1 MSTKEEVQDKESQLL
16 DACVTTIVSPF
27 REKYEEKWEE
37 KAYWEAVETFKEESK
52 KIGYEDPFEVLGK
65 GRFTSFEAIRDIL
78 KAGPKPCFR
87 KGWRSPYTGERVDI
101 LALVESLHHASGPK
115 FEGKERIVIV
125 DFWAT
130 WCDSCLEIAPELSD
144 IFEKY
149 AGRIAVISLNN
160 DDMLHE
166 QRKHSVEK
174 TRTFLETKNESI
186 RYSSYIDTEDHL
198 ARDFDNEVRYAGRAK
213 FCIEEPLEEVLKELY
228 PVEE

>member
-1 MSTKEEVQDKESQLL
+1 MSTEEEVQDKESQLL
-16 DACVTTIVSPF
+16 EACITTIVSPF

-37 KAYWEAVETFKEESK
+37 EAYWEAVETFKAESK

-87 KGWRSPYTGERVDI
+87 KGWKSPYTGEKVDI

-130 WCDSCLEIAPELSD
+130 WCGSCLEISPELSD

-149 AGRIAVISLNN
+149 AGRIAVIGLNN
-160 DDMLHE
+160 DDMLDRQQE
-166 QRKHSVEK
+166 HSIEK

-186 RYSSYIDTEDHL
+186 RYSSYIDTEDHF
-198 ARDFDNEVRYAGRAK
+198 ARDFDNEVRYAGRAR
-213 FCIEEPLEEVLKELY
+213 FCIEDPLEEVLKELY